1 MKHPKPGLIILP
13 TLDYL
18 TSPEGP
24 RPFGVLL
31 NGERT
36 LQGLGGRRLTWGA
49 GKPSET
55 RKEEKLLTGCFIC
68 GLVVSHP
75 KAWLKAMAV
84 IFADKSEG

>member
-1 MKHPKPGLIILP
+1 M
-13 TLDYL
+13 
-18 TSPEGP
+18 GP
-24 RPFGVLL
+24 L
-31 NGERT
+31 ERREN
-36 LQGLGGRRLTWGA
+36 LRQGLGGRRLTWGA

-84 IFADKSEG
+84 IFADESEG